1 MRRMTVNVGLIIFFV
16 IFSIF
21 LYNAGKGYNL
31 LIDNKAITMDGKD
44 LAPYPW
50 VRVNI
55 STARKP
61 VFLKAGGRD
70 VLFVVGK
77 SHTIHVEIMDE
88 KKNVVKE
95 IEKKFKLTRQSGD
108 FLSIPALGEDMPQWI
123 QKRS

>member
-1 MRRMTVNVGLIIFFV
+1 MMRRMTVNVGLIIFFV

-77 SHTIHVEIMDE
+77 SHTIHVRSWM
-88 KKNVVKE
+88 
-95 IEKKFKLTRQSGD
+95 
-108 FLSIPALGEDMPQWI
+108 
-123 QKRS
+123 KRKMLLRK